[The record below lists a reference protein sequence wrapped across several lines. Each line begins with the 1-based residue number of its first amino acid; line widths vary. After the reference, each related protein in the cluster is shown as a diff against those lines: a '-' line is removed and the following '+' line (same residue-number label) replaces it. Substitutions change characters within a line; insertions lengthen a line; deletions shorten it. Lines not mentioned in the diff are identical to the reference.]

1 VVWNPTVAVTVV
13 NRATGEPIAEP
24 GEVGVEE
31 PLPRR
36 VDRLAAMR
44 SPATLIPTI
53 PEPARVVL
61 RNGVWAY
68 GRATSALRPL
78 PDFLVL
84 GAQKAGTTALYAYLR
99 RHPQVT
105 GPSWKEVSFFDRHWA
120 RGESWY
126 RGNFPNL
133 ARTRGKLVGEASPS
147 YVFHPLAPR
156 RVKELV
162 PNARLIALVRN
173 PVDRALSHYN
183 HEVALGREP
192 LSFEDALDAE
202 DERLRGEAE
211 RMTADPRYFS
221 REWWGHTYK
230 ARGRYAEQLEHW
242 LAVFPRE
249 QLLVVSSDDLGAEP
263 ERTHAQVLEFL
274 RAPAHRL
281 DSYPRVYERQYDPMR
296 PETREQLA
304 AEFEEPN
311 RRLYELLGRDLG
323 WR

>member
-1 VVWNPTVAVTVV
+1 
-13 NRATGEPIAEP
+13 
-24 GEVGVEE
+24 
-31 PLPRR
+31 
-36 VDRLAAMR
+36 MR

-68 GRATSALRPL
+68 GWVTSPFRPL

-84 GAQKAGTTALYAYLR
+84 GAQKAGTTALYEYLR
-99 RHPQVT
+99 RHPQIS

-126 RGNFPNL
+126 RGNFPNV
-133 ARTRGKLVGEASPS
+133 ARTRGKHVGEASPS
-147 YVFHPLAPR
+147 YVFHPLAPQ
-156 RVKELV
+156 RVQEVV
-162 PNARLIALVRN
+162 PEARLIVLVRN
-173 PVDRALSHYN
+173 PVDRALSQYN

-192 LSFEDALDAE
+192 LPFEEALDAE
-202 DERLRGEAE
+202 EERLRGEQE
-211 RMTADPRYFS
+211 RMAADPRYFS
-221 REWWGHTYK
+221 REWWSHTYK
-230 ARGRYAEQLEHW
+230 ARGRYAEQVERW

-249 QLLVVSSDDLGAEP
+249 QLLVLPSDDLGSDPA
-263 ERTHAQVLEFL
+263 RAHAQVLEFL
-274 RAPAHRL
+274 GASPQRL
-281 DSYPRVYERQYDPMR
+281 DSYPRVYEREYEPMK
-296 PETREQLA
+296 PETRERLA

>member
-1 VVWNPTVAVTVV
+1 
-13 NRATGEPIAEP
+13 
-24 GEVGVEE
+24 
-31 PLPRR
+31 
-36 VDRLAAMR
+36 MR

-68 GRATSALRPL
+68 GWVTSPFRPL

-84 GAQKAGTTALYAYLR
+84 GAQKAGTTALYEYLR
-99 RHPQVT
+99 RHPQIT

-126 RGNFPNL
+126 RGNFPNV
-133 ARTRGKLVGEASPS
+133 ARTRGKHVGEASPS

-156 RVKELV
+156 RVQEVV
-162 PNARLIALVRN
+162 PEARLIVLVRN
-173 PVDRALSHYN
+173 PVDRALSQYN

-192 LSFEDALDAE
+192 LPFEEALDAE
-202 DERLRGEAE
+202 EERLRGEQE
-211 RMTADPRYFS
+211 RMAADPRYFS
-221 REWWGHTYK
+221 REWWSHTYK
-230 ARGRYAEQLEHW
+230 ARGRYAEQLERW
-242 LAVFPRE
+242 LAVFPRA
-249 QLLVVSSDDLGAEP
+249 QLLVLPSDDLGSDPA
-263 ERTHAQVLEFL
+263 RAHAQVLEFL
-274 RAPAHRL
+274 RASPQRL
-281 DSYPRVYERQYDPMR
+281 DSYPRVYEREYEPMK
-296 PETREQLA
+296 PETRERLA